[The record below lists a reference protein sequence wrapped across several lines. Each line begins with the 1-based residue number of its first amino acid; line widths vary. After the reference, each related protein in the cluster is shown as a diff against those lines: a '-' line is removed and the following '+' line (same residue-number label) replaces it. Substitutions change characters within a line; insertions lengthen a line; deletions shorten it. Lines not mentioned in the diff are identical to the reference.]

1 MRPWGSLQERDLH
14 AVEEMDKADCD
25 PRRLTR
31 TYARFPVVNRLLSG
45 WHGTYRRRLRPLLV
59 ANGAASVLDI
69 GSGSGDVA
77 RSLARWA
84 RRDGLRLTVTA
95 IDPDER
101 AFAFASRA
109 PRVEGVSYRRA
120 HSSELVAEGRK
131 FDVVI
136 SNHILHHLDPGELA
150 AVLHDSEL
158 LSRGL
163 CLHND
168 LNRSNIAYLLF
179 LAGFWPL
186 GVGSYICGD
195 GLTSIRRSYTS
206 EELKAVVPSTW
217 SVEANG
223 PWHHLL
229 FHEGPVRELPQAD
242 AWRRL
247 EDRA

>member
-1 MRPWGSLQERDLH
+1 MSPWGSLQERNLG
-14 AVEEMDKADCD
+14 AVEEMDREDCD
-25 PRRLTR
+25 PRRLNR

-45 WHGTYRRRLRPLLV
+45 WRGTYRRRLRPLLA
-59 ANGAASVLDI
+59 ANRAVSLLDI
-69 GSGSGDVA
+69 GCGSGDVA
-77 RSLARWA
+77 RSLAKWA

-95 IDPDER
+95 VDPDER
-101 AFAFASRA
+101 AFAFASQSA
-109 PRVEGVSYRRA
+109 RVEGVSYRKA

-136 SNHILHHLDPGELA
+136 SNHILHHLSSAQLA

-168 LNRSNIAYLLF
+168 LNRSNIAYVLF

-195 GLTSIRRSYTS
+195 GLTSIRRSYTAA
-206 EELKAVVPSTW
+206 ELKAAVPAPW
-217 SVEANG
+217 SVERNG

-229 FHEGPVRELPQAD
+229 VHDLPQAH
-242 AWRRL
+242 AEHRG

>member
-1 MRPWGSLQERDLH
+1 MQ

-25 PRRLTR
+25 PRRLNR
-31 TYARFPVVNRLLSG
+31 TYARFPVVNRLLAR
-45 WHGTYRRRLRPLLV
+45 WHSTYTRRLRPLL
-59 ANGAASVLDI
+59 AATPTLSLLDI
-69 GSGSGDVA
+69 GCGSGDVA

-84 RRDGLRLTVTA
+84 QRDGFRLSVTA

-101 AFAFASRA
+101 AFAFASQA
-109 PRVEGVSYRRA
+109 SRVEGVRYRKA

-136 SNHILHHLDPGELA
+136 SNHILHHLDHGQLA
-150 AVLHDSEL
+150 GVLHDSEA
-158 LSRGL
+158 LSRKL

-168 LNRSNIAYLLF
+168 LSRSSTAYLLF
-179 LAGFWPL
+179 MAGFWPL

-195 GLTSIRRSYTS
+195 GLTSIKRSYTAA
-206 EELKAVVPSTW
+206 ELRAAVPASW
-217 SVEANG
+217 SVERNG

-229 FHEGPVRELPQAD
+229 VHEGSVHERPGFPVQQHQ
-242 AWRRL
+242 